1 MYNKGKIV
9 TVVSGVREEVGAA
22 FVKEEPSELR
32 HGGSIGV
39 TEAKEKGKYCRESD
53 SGCCMGG

>member
-1 MYNKGKIV
+1 M